1 MILSTIMAWGM
12 PGGGELLIILA
23 IVLVVFGAKR
33 LPELARSLG
42 QAKKEFHKAT
52 HEATEEIQKLK
63 EEPPPPQLTQ
73 SNKTDTSKKA

>member
-1 MILSTIMAWGM
+1 MTFPNIIALGM
-12 PGGGELLIILA
+12 PSGMEIIVILF
-23 IVLVVFGAKR
+23 IVLLLFGAKR

-63 EEPPPPQLTQ
+63 EEPSQLTQ
-73 SNKTDTSKKA
+73 SNKTDPLKKA